1 MSRQKFDY
9 DLVILG
15 GGSAGIVAGN
25 VAGAVGARVALVER
39 DRIGGECLWT
49 GCVPSKSLLHAA
61 DVAHTM
67 RHASAHGF
75 ADVEMSRDVCAGAF
89 AYARRKVE
97 ETRNND
103 ATEKM
108 LRDFGVDIFHG
119 EPRFRDAHTIETPQ
133 GDIKTANVLIAT
145 GSSPAVPDIPGLEAF
160 GYLTNTTL
168 FDLETVP
175 ESIGIIGGG
184 YIACEMG
191 QSLAR
196 LGAKVTIFERGDRL
210 LKRDDPELVAV
221 LTETLEREGIT
232 IHTGADIVEIVIS
245 GTSPP
250 PPPLRAGEG
259 ESETD
264 GVTLTRVPSGS
275 PSPARRGGGG
285 GEVPEIVI
293 VLADGT
299 QHRVHEIL
307 VATGR
312 KPNTDSLHLH
322 DVGVERG
329 RNGAVLVDNYGR
341 TTNRAI
347 WACGDVTGAHQFSHM
362 AEQTAKAVVRNIL
375 LPGSQKLPLRLVP
388 YATFTSPELA
398 HFGLTEAQAREVHD
412 GAVHVLRHHFTQDD
426 RAIAENETT
435 GLVKVVTVGTLGKIV
450 GASICGPHAGELI
463 HEWVMA
469 MHHNL
474 PISAI
479 ADLVHVYPTLNVT
492 NQRAAQKWYSG
503 VMSAPLVKGALR
515 AFGYTPR
522 DANGL

>member
-1 MSRQKFDY
+1 MSKRNRYDY

-39 DRIGGECLWT
+39 NRIGGECLWT

-75 ADVEMSRDVCAGAF
+75 ADVEMSRDACAGAF

-119 EPRFRDAHTIETPQ
+119 EPRFRNAHTIETPQ
-133 GDIKTANVLIAT
+133 GDIRAANVLIAT
-145 GSSPAVPDIPGLEAF
+145 GSSPAVPDILGLEEF

-168 FDLETVP
+168 FDLDAVP

-210 LKRDDPELVAV
+210 LKRDDPELAAV
-221 LTETLEREGIT
+221 LTETLKREGIT
-232 IHTGADIVEIVIS
+232 IHTGAEIVEIIMPFDAPGRPPTPNS
-245 GTSPP
+245 GG
-250 PPPLRAGEG
+250 RGA
-259 ESETD
+259 
-264 GVTLTRVPSGS
+264 SGS
-275 PSPARRGGGG
+275 SVA
-285 GEVPEIVI
+285 I
-293 VLADGT
+293 VLADGS

-322 DVGVERG
+322 DIGVDRG
-329 RNGAVLVDNYGR
+329 RNGAVLTDGYGR
-341 TTNRAI
+341 TTNDAI
-347 WACGDVTGAHQFSHM
+347 WACGDVTGAHQFSHI

-375 LPGSQKLPLRLVP
+375 LPGSQKLPLHLVP

-398 HFGLTEAQAREVHD
+398 HVGLTEEKAREMHGD
-412 GAVHVLRHHFTQDD
+412 SVHVLRHRFTQDD
-426 RAIAENETT
+426 RAIAENNTT

-450 GASICGPHAGELI
+450 GASICGPRAGELI

-479 ADLVHVYPTLNVT
+479 ADLVHVYPTLNVS

-503 VMSAPLVKGALR
+503 VMAAPLVQGALR
-515 AFGYTPR
+515 TLGYTPR
-522 DANGL
+522 DASGL